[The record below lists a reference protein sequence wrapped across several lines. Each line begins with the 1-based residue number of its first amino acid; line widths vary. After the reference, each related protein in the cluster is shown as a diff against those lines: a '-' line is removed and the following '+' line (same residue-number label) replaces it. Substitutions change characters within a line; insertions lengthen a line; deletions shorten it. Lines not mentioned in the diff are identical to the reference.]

1 MSTRRLVPS
10 SALATAAALA
20 LIPAGA
26 FGGARNASTH
36 TVTLR
41 NIRFHPPTL
50 SIHRGDSV
58 KWVWRDGTTEHN
70 VTFHGFHSRTQAG
83 GSYTVRFTRSGTF
96 AYHCT
101 IHVAEGMK
109 GNIIVR

>member
-1 MSTRRLVPS
+1 MTRSPLEGRGTAAREGPSRGDVLRADTSPPEDYCKRLLNNFLRTTWKEIRMSTRRLVPS

-26 FGGARNASTH
+26 FGGARNACTH

-58 KWVWRDGTTEHN
+58 KW
-70 VTFHGFHSRTQAG
+70 
-83 GSYTVRFTRSGTF
+83 
-96 AYHCT
+96 
-101 IHVAEGMK
+101 
-109 GNIIVR
+109 